1 MIVSAVS
8 LWKKLDMSNP
18 LAESE
23 WGAWTEGNAVFTN
36 VSYSGHKTEDGSV
49 RVYAVFGKPAQGD
62 SFPVILLLPD
72 GGKSYDIELMQ
83 YFISRGYAVLMP
95 DYSGKMSF
103 DDENTQRTV
112 YPKSL
117 EFANFETAQ
126 GLDDLDG
133 LEVEQS
139 CWFEWL
145 YVATYSIEY
154 LKNRE
159 DVTSIGVVGIRMGG
173 EIAWKAMLSPDLK
186 CGVPVNAV
194 GWRSYK
200 GVNKF
205 SDNAERNM
213 RDSKHCYIA
222 GVDSQSYASFVKCP
236 VLMLCALRD
245 DSYDPDRAYDT
256 YCRIGVTEGSAIA
269 YSLNGGSCI
278 GSKTL
283 GDLDLFLGK
292 HLKGR
297 EIYIPSALNISV
309 KENGDKLDVFVDG
322 DPEAIL
328 SELGVYY
335 AEAELNTKSVFRDW
349 HRVGF
354 VDGKE
359 VKDGKYVFTITPES
373 TRAGAFVY
381 VSAKYFNDFRIA
393 SKIIAKK
400 ITSEESIT
408 KNKLLYEGKNL
419 DTFCVAENKEYSIGD
434 IFFEK
439 EALPKKEKGYGG
451 IEGAYSVGGIKTYKI
466 SSPTYLPEE
475 NSLLKFDAYSET
487 GVELLVT
494 VDVAETGK
502 VEKFRCR
509 VPVKA
514 GGKWK
519 RIILKADD
527 FKNEIEGGNLETFL
541 QGKALAFE
549 SEKEE
554 DKFAVTN
561 IVWL

>member
-23 WGAWTEGNAVFTN
+23 WGEWTEDNAVFTN
-36 VSYSGHKTEDGSV
+36 VTYSGHKVEDGSV

-62 SFPVILLLPD
+62 NFPVILLLPD
-72 GGKSYDIELMQ
+72 GGKAYDIELMRF
-83 YFISRGYAVLMP
+83 FISRGYAVLMP

-103 DDENTQRTV
+103 DDEGAQRTV

-117 EFANFETAQ
+117 EFANFETAK

-133 LEVEQS
+133 LEIEES

-154 LKNRE
+154 LKKRE

-205 SDNAERNM
+205 SDNAETNM
-213 RDSKHCYIA
+213 SDAKHRYIA

-245 DSYDPDRAYDT
+245 ECYDPDRAYDT
-256 YCRIGVTEGSAIA
+256 YCRIGVPEGSAIS
-269 YSLNGGSCI
+269 YSLNGGTCI
-278 GSKTL
+278 GPKTL
-283 GDLDLFLGK
+283 GNLDLFLGK

-297 EIYIPSALNISV
+297 EVFIPSALNV
-309 KENGDKLDVFVDG
+309 AMKEVGDKLEVSVDG

-328 SELGVYY
+328 SELSVFY
-335 AEAELNTKSVFRDW
+335 AEAELSTKSVFRDW

-354 VDGKE
+354 ADGKE
-359 VKDGKYVFTITPES
+359 VKDGKYVFTITPNS
-373 TRAGAFVY
+373 SQAGAFVY

-400 ITSEESIT
+400 ITSEQT
-408 KNKLLYEGKNL
+408 TAKNKLLYAGEWL
-419 DTFCVAENKEYSIGD
+419 DAFCVADNKEHSIGD
-434 IFFEK
+434 IFLER
-439 EALPKKEKGYGG
+439 EAMPKKETGYGG

-466 SSPTYLPEE
+466 SSPTYLPDE
-475 NSLLKFDAYSET
+475 NSLLKFDAYSEE
-487 GVELLVT
+487 GVNLIIT
-494 VDVAETGK
+494 VDVATSGK
-502 VEKFRCR
+502 VEKFKCR

-519 RIILKADD
+519 RIILRADD
-527 FKNEIEGGNLETFL
+527 FKNENEGGNFSSFLE
-541 QGKALAFE
+541 GKALSFE
-549 SEKEE
+549 SENEE
-554 DKFAVTN
+554 DKFAITN

>member
-1 MIVSAVS
+1 
-8 LWKKLDMSNP
+8 MSNP

-23 WGAWTEGNAVFTN
+23 WGEWTEGNAVFKHVT
-36 VSYSGHKTEDGSV
+36 YSGHKTEDGSV
-49 RVYAVFGKPAQGD
+49 RVYAVFGKPAHGD
-62 SFPVILLLPD
+62 KFPAILLLPD
-72 GGKSYDIELMQ
+72 GGKRYDTELMRF
-83 YFISRGYAVLMP
+83 FISKGYAVLMP
-95 DYSGKMSF
+95 DYSGKMKS
-103 DDENTQRTV
+103 DKENTPRTI

-117 EFANFETAQ
+117 EFANFDIAR

-133 LEVEQS
+133 IEIEGS

-154 LKNRE
+154 LKKRE
-159 DVTSIGVVGIRMGG
+159 EITSIGVVGIRMGG
-173 EIAWKAMLSPDLK
+173 EIAWKTMLSPDLK

-205 SDNAERNM
+205 SDNAETYM
-213 RDSKHCYIA
+213 RDSKHRYIA

-245 DSYDPDRAYDT
+245 ECYDPDRAYDT

-269 YSLNGGSCI
+269 YSLEGGTCI
-278 GSKTL
+278 GPKVL
-283 GDLDLFLGK
+283 ENLDLFLGK

-297 EIYIPSALNISV
+297 EVYIPSALNISM
-309 KENGDKLDVFVDG
+309 KEKADKLEVCVEG

-328 SELGVYY
+328 SELRVYY
-335 AEAELNTKSVFRDW
+335 SEAELGTKSVFRDW
-349 HRVGF
+349 RRVAS

-359 VKDGKYVFTITPES
+359 VKEGKYSLTITPES
-373 TRAGAFVY
+373 AQAGAFVY
-381 VSAKYFNDFRIA
+381 VSAKYFNGFRIA
-393 SKIIAKK
+393 SKIISKTLSGEQNK
-400 ITSEESIT
+400 LKS
-408 KNKLLYEGKNL
+408 KLLYGGKRL
-419 DTFCVAENKEYSIGD
+419 DPFCVAENKEYSIGN
-434 IFFEK
+434 IFLEK
-439 EALPKKEKGYGG
+439 EALPKKETGYGG

-475 NSLLKFDAYSET
+475 NALLKFDAYSKD
-487 GVELLVT
+487 GAQLIVT
-494 VDVAETGK
+494 VDVSASGEFQ
-502 VEKFRCR
+502 KFRCK

-519 RIILKADD
+519 RIVLKADD
-527 FKNEIEGGNLETFL
+527 FKNEKDGRNLSSFL
-541 QGKALAFE
+541 QGKALSFE
-549 SEKEE
+549 SEVEE
-554 DKFAVTN
+554 DKFAITN

>member
-1 MIVSAVS
+1 
-8 LWKKLDMSNP
+8 MSNP

-23 WGAWTEGNAVFTN
+23 WGAWTEENAVFTH
-36 VSYSGHKTEDGSV
+36 VTYSGHKVEDGSV
-49 RVYAVFGKPAQGD
+49 RVYAVFGKPATGKK
-62 SFPVILLLPD
+62 FPTVLLLPD
-72 GGKSYDIELMQ
+72 AGKRYDTELMRF
-83 YFISRGYAVLMP
+83 FISKGYAVLMP
-95 DYSGKMSF
+95 DYSGKMKT
-103 DDENTQRTV
+103 DEENTPRTI

-117 EFANFETAQ
+117 EFANLDNAS

-133 LEVEQS
+133 LEIENS

-154 LKNRE
+154 LKKRN
-159 DVTSIGVVGIRMGG
+159 DVSSIGVVGIRTGG

-205 SDNAERNM
+205 SDNAETYM
-213 RDSKHCYIA
+213 SDSKHRYIA

-245 DSYDPDRAYDT
+245 ECYDPDRAYDT
-256 YCRIGVTEGSAIA
+256 YCRIGVTDGSAIA
-269 YSLNGGSCI
+269 YSLEGGTCI
-278 GSKTL
+278 GPKVL
-283 GDLDLFLGK
+283 ENIDLFLSK

-297 EIYIPSALNISV
+297 EIYIPSPLNIAM
-309 KENGDKLDVFVDG
+309 KEKDDKLEISVES

-328 SELGVYY
+328 SEMRVYY
-335 AEAELNTKSVFRDW
+335 SEAEMGTKSVFRDW
-349 HRVGF
+349 RRVVF

-359 VKDGKYVFTITPES
+359 VKDGKYVFTITPDS
-373 TRAGAFVY
+373 SQAGAFVY
-381 VSAKYFNDFRIA
+381 VSAKYFNGFRIA
-393 SKIIAKK
+393 SKILGKQLSGTQTTA
-400 ITSEESIT
+400 
-408 KNKLLYEGKNL
+408 KNKLLYGGKRL
-419 DTFCVAENKEYSIGD
+419 DTFCVAENKEYSIAD
-434 IFFEK
+434 IFLEK
-439 EALPKKEKGYGG
+439 EAMPKKETGFGG

-475 NSLLKFDAYSET
+475 NSLLKFDVYAKE
-487 GVELLVT
+487 GAGLVVT
-494 VDVAETGK
+494 IDVATSGK
-502 VEKFRCR
+502 FEKYRCR
-509 VPVKA
+509 IPVKA

-519 RIILKADD
+519 RIVLKPDD
-527 FKNEIEGGNLETFL
+527 FKNEIEGGNLESFL
-541 QGKALAFE
+541 QGKALSFE

-554 DKFAVTN
+554 KFCVTN